1 MRFNHNSNAN
11 FSFTCEHHYK
21 LFINTFFKY
30 SFCHSAC
37 KAEKTVHRWIFNH
50 NAKQRLFLS
59 SINLL
64 FLRQD
69 CQDSIYP
76 VLSRVHLMVNY
87 NNSFIC
93 ICYHFKTTKF
103 DAFPGKHA
111 PVSSSMLTHAAS
123 NQSPPPPPLSTLL
136 IIKVTQGYYE
146 HQCRSEL
153 SFYSRANLRTPL
165 EPSLLSHRSKL
176 VSYQFNSSLVG

>member
-1 MRFNHNSNAN
+1 MWKWLLRKSNPKLLEGAYFSQRDSLLISGKSQSDLSRCLKGDRREEAGRILFETVGKTVLSALFLRFNHNSHAN

-21 LFINTFFKY
+21 LFINTFLKY

-69 CQDSIYP
+69 CQDSMY
-76 VLSRVHLMVNY
+76 
-87 NNSFIC
+87 
-93 ICYHFKTTKF
+93 
-103 DAFPGKHA
+103 
-111 PVSSSMLTHAAS
+111 
-123 NQSPPPPPLSTLL
+123 PLS
-136 IIKVTQGYYE
+136 
-146 HQCRSEL
+146 
-153 SFYSRANLRTPL
+153 SRGFT
-165 EPSLLSHRSKL
+165 SW
-176 VSYQFNSSLVG
+176 

>member
-1 MRFNHNSNAN
+1 MWKWLLRKSNPKLLEGAYFSQRDSLLISGKSQSDLSRCLKGDRREEGEDTLWNGRKNCFVGVIFEIQPCNSHAN

-21 LFINTFFKY
+21 LFINTFLKY

-76 VLSRVHLMVNY
+76 VSSRGFT
-87 NNSFIC
+87 SW
-93 ICYHFKTTKF
+93 
-103 DAFPGKHA
+103 
-111 PVSSSMLTHAAS
+111 
-123 NQSPPPPPLSTLL
+123 
-136 IIKVTQGYYE
+136 
-146 HQCRSEL
+146 
-153 SFYSRANLRTPL
+153 
-165 EPSLLSHRSKL
+165 
-176 VSYQFNSSLVG
+176 

>member
-1 MRFNHNSNAN
+1 MWKWLLRKSNPKLLEGAYFCQRDSLLISGKSQSDLSRCLKGDRREEGEDTRWNGRKTVLSALFLRFNHNSHAN

-21 LFINTFFKY
+21 LFINTFLKY
-30 SFCHSAC
+30 SFCHLAC

-76 VLSRVHLMVNY
+76 VSSRGFT
-87 NNSFIC
+87 SW
-93 ICYHFKTTKF
+93 
-103 DAFPGKHA
+103 
-111 PVSSSMLTHAAS
+111 
-123 NQSPPPPPLSTLL
+123 
-136 IIKVTQGYYE
+136 
-146 HQCRSEL
+146 
-153 SFYSRANLRTPL
+153 
-165 EPSLLSHRSKL
+165 
-176 VSYQFNSSLVG
+176 

>member
-1 MRFNHNSNAN
+1 MQIWN

-69 CQDSIYP
+69 CQDLIYLD
-76 VLSRVHLMVNY
+76 LSRAHLLIKY

-93 ICYHFKTTKF
+93 ICSHFKTTKF
-103 DAFPGKHA
+103 DALLSRG
-111 PVSSSMLTHAAS
+111 SMLR
-123 NQSPPPPPLSTLL
+123 SPLVCSL
-136 IIKVTQGYYE
+136 I
-146 HQCRSEL
+146 L
-153 SFYSRANLRTPL
+153 LRTNPPAPTL
-165 EPSLLSHRSKL
+165 NIADNQGVSGLLWTSVSVWTFLLFSSKL
-176 VSYQFNSSLVG
+176 THTTAVIAFAQIQNCQWSV